1 MLVLA
6 EFMVHVPHVA
16 GICADPDDD
25 KYVAAAL
32 QGRARFIVT
41 GDRQLLALKQL

>member
-1 MLVLA
+1 L
-6 EFMVHVPHVA
+6 VPHVA